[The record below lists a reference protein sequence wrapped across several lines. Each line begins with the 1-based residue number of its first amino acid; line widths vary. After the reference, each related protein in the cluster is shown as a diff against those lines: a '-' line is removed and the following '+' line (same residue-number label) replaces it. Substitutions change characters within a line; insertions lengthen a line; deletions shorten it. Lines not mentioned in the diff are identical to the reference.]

1 MKNFRHLLLNLVLAI
16 PVVGA
21 DPGAAL
27 VEYRLELDRFR
38 AEYGGTRPLPEV
50 RFFLF
55 GMGQR
60 PKFIYRNGQ
69 LLDARS
75 GAVVRQWPLGTE
87 TIVPPDYVVAL
98 QTADGARVRIVEDE
112 TAVWIESAERREAIP
127 GTRLPVKLPRF
138 DGHRYARV
146 LRVLHQE
153 LLVNITPAGPVPNFF
168 VYTKPW
174 YRDAAMM
181 ALAFQKTGNLDL
193 IRNWVLA
200 LREPFDRNNAGE
212 TEADNLGQVLFLV
225 SLVSNTN
232 HPVVPTVLAELPRF
246 ERVGPQ
252 GRFIQGRTDFA
263 EHPVYQTKWL
273 KFGLRALG
281 LPDPYGV
288 PSVPDSYSALF
299 WMDYRDLH
307 TPGRD
312 AEDRDDYPYLG
323 WACDHFY
330 RTKKSPISNRDYPLT
345 WERNASQAN
354 YAGLRVLDPAYADQR
369 LAAPHTW
376 HAAEVFLY
384 VLEEERAR

>member
-1 MKNFRHLLLNLVLAI
+1 VKYFRHLLLNLVLAI

-127 GTRLPVKLPRF
+127 GTRLPVKLPCF

-153 LLVNITPAGPVPNFF
+153 LLVNTIS
-168 VYTKPW
+168 
-174 YRDAAMM
+174 R
-181 ALAFQKTGNLDL
+181 Q
-193 IRNWVLA
+193 
-200 LREPFDRNNAGE
+200 
-212 TEADNLGQVLFLV
+212 
-225 SLVSNTN
+225 
-232 HPVVPTVLAELPRF
+232 
-246 ERVGPQ
+246 
-252 GRFIQGRTDFA
+252 
-263 EHPVYQTKWL
+263 
-273 KFGLRALG
+273 
-281 LPDPYGV
+281 
-288 PSVPDSYSALF
+288 
-299 WMDYRDLH
+299 
-307 TPGRD
+307 PGRS
-312 AEDRDDYPYLG
+312 
-323 WACDHFY
+323 
-330 RTKKSPISNRDYPLT
+330 RTFSCTPSRGIGTP
-345 WERNASQAN
+345 Q
-354 YAGLRVLDPAYADQR
+354 
-369 LAAPHTW
+369 
-376 HAAEVFLY
+376 
-384 VLEEERAR
+384 